1 VKIANDGS
9 EALRCFDSEYP
20 FDLVITDIHMPGV
33 DGNDIAKHIR
43 KSRNASVPI
52 IAITG
57 ASDESIQRSL
67 FDLVLKKP
75 FKLKN
80 LDDAVLSLIRQN

>member
-1 VKIANDGS
+1 MKIANDGS
-9 EALRCFDSEYP
+9 EALRCFDSEHP
-20 FDLVITDIHMPGV
+20 FDLVITDIHMPGM
-33 DGNDIAKHIR
+33 DGNDVAKHIR

-57 ASDESIQRSL
+57 ARDENIQRSL
-67 FDLVLKKP
+67 FNLVLKKP

-80 LDDAVLSLIRQN
+80 LDDAIHSLIRQN